1 MEVHMKYKLR
11 QPVLSDKQ
19 EFLAFISEWGDEKL
33 IIPAAVQLKGRS
45 YEQFISELP
54 LREKGLI
61 DMDKLVPDNTYILVD
76 KKNHIYGAL
85 NFRHTL
91 NDYLMQYGGHIGYG
105 IRPSE
110 RGKGFGNMILK
121 EGLEIAKKFGLDKVL
136 ITCDE
141 QNIPSAR
148 VIQGNGGKFEN
159 KVYKNDGWIH
169 RYWVNLK

>member
-1 MEVHMKYKLR
+1 MKYKLR
-11 QPVLSDKQ
+11 QPRLADKA
-19 EFLAFISEWGDEKL
+19 EFLAFLGEWGEEKE
-33 IIPAAVQLKGRS
+33 IIPAAVQLKGRT
-45 YEQFISELP
+45 YEAFIAELP

-61 DMDKLVPDNTYILVD
+61 DADKLVPDNTYILVD
-76 KKNHIYGAL
+76 KHQHIYGAL

-110 RGKGFGNMILK
+110 RGKGYGNMILK
-121 EGLEIAKKFGLDKVL
+121 EGLVIAKKFGLERVL

-148 VIQGNGGKFEN
+148 VIQGNGGEFEN
-159 KVYKNDGWIH
+159 KIYKNDGWIH
-169 RYWVNLK
+169 RYWVKLS